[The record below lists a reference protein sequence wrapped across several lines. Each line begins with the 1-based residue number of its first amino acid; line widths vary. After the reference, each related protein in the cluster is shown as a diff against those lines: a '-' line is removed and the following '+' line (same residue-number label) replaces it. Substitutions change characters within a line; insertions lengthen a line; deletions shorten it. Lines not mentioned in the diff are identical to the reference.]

1 MGLFT
6 GLLLLPL
13 APVRMTVWVAEK
25 IAEQAA
31 LEMGEGP
38 IRRELAELDAL
49 HAAGE
54 LDEEEYSARQETL
67 LQALLAARDDSSGRL
82 ADG

>member
-6 GLLLLPL
+6 GLVLLPL
-13 APVRMTVWVAEK
+13 APVRMTVWLAEK

-49 HAAGE
+49 HVAGE
-54 LDEEEYSARQETL
+54 LGEEEYSARQDAL
-67 LQALLAARDDSSGRL
+67 LGALLAARDHSSGRL
-82 ADG
+82 GDG